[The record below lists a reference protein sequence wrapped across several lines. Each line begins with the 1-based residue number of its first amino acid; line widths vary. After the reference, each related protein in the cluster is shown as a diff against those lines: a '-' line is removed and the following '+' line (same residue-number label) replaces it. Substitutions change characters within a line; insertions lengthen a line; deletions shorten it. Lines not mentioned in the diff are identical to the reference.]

1 MNSRRT
7 SICFLTILAIAFF
20 TAVPASAQVT
30 TSPGKLSAYISTP
43 ALTVPGEGNKVVA
56 TVTILRGHRGEVLE
70 ADGLLQ
76 IYGPDE
82 SVMYIL
88 LRANG
93 VFLNGSDPAVD
104 CQGEVACSLVATGWL
119 DLDAAERSN
128 PGKFIGKPLLIEMI
142 AGNARVTVPSV
153 TATLRS
159 RLQSK

>member
-7 SICFLTILAIAFF
+7 SSCFLAILAIAFF
-20 TAVPASAQVT
+20 TAVPVSAQVT
-30 TSPGKLSAYISTP
+30 TSPGKLSAYMSTP
-43 ALTVPGEGNKVVA
+43 AFTVPGDGNKVVA
-56 TVTILRGHRGEVLE
+56 TVTILRGLRGYVLE
-70 ADGLLQ
+70 VDGLLQ

-82 SVMYIL
+82 SAMYIL

-142 AGNARVTVPSV
+142 ARNARVTV
-153 TATLRS
+153 
-159 RLQSK
+159 